1 MSLPT
6 FTVKTDDPEVK
17 KFVRDEFSDNENV
30 GIESMDEGNWMKV
43 EVYPGIDPDR
53 KKDLMRVF

>member
-17 KFVRDEFSDNENV
+17 KFIRDEFADNEN
-30 GIESMDEGNWMKV
+30 IETESMNGDWMKI
-43 EVYPGIDPDR
+43 EVYPGIDPD
-53 KKDLMRVF
+53 KKEDLMRVL